1 MRAIYNILWGR
12 NEITNSKAI
21 LDENGY
27 TYFRTA
33 KAMGG
38 RNILMGGDIAN
49 SVQTTLNKELNI
61 TSKMA
66 REKYN
71 NTNEIEE
78 LLNTIKKSEIADL
91 FECYHYIGN
100 FVLVPAYFNG
110 WRGTNSAVED
120 YFDKSLK
127 ELKENGWETVK
138 QLILKNRSKG
148 EKRIFVLENAKR
160 MYKDFSSEDFTTY
173 INCMF
178 MWEYVSV
185 KNGEYCINSLREGDW
200 LQGQYVELGEN
211 VSNDL
216 SAEKIKTFCANV
228 KTAISRRGI
237 FMALML
243 KIALDYPGGNYK
255 KKEWEN
261 WQVSDIYKQL
271 VDNIFLSG
279 KVYSGL
285 GEIFKAIYMELDKSN
300 LSEEDV
306 KEIKGF
312 IRAI

>member
-127 ELKENGWETVK
+127 ELKENGWEK
-138 QLILKNRSKG
+138 
-148 EKRIFVLENAKR
+148 A
-160 MYKDFSSEDFTTY
+160 
-173 INCMF
+173 
-178 MWEYVSV
+178 
-185 KNGEYCINSLREGDW
+185 
-200 LQGQYVELGEN
+200 
-211 VSNDL
+211 
-216 SAEKIKTFCANV
+216 
-228 KTAISRRGI
+228 
-237 FMALML
+237 
-243 KIALDYPGGNYK
+243 GN
-255 KKEWEN
+255 
-261 WQVSDIYKQL
+261 L
-271 VDNIFLSG
+271 
-279 KVYSGL
+279 
-285 GEIFKAIYMELDKSN
+285 
-300 LSEEDV
+300 
-306 KEIKGF
+306 
-312 IRAI
+312 